1 MSGVRDHT
9 PMTDA
14 ARTRPFALSL
24 LKLARPKQWA
34 KSVFVL
40 IGPFYGMK
48 DLANEGATLGE
59 IAVPAFIAAALFAL
73 ASSACYVVNDIADRD
88 ADRLHPRKRT
98 RPIASGDVSVR
109 TAWIYAAILLA
120 LAFGGVFLLD
130 PGVRVWVA
138 ITLALYASNVF
149 AYSMKVKHVVIA
161 DVMSLAMGFVFRVM
175 GGCAAVGIAPS
186 IWLLNVTL
194 FLAMFLAFGKRLGE
208 RRTLSVAALGVDA
221 IEGNHAASHRPVQ
234 RLYTDNLLRMMVVV
248 TGVATLMGYAAYVQ
262 AKEADHLGEFPL
274 LWLTTLPAT
283 FCLLR
288 SIVLLEHGEYDD
300 PTELAT
306 HDLAFQVG
314 AGAFAVLT
322 AWVLWIGASGLPDAL
337 PV

>member
-1 MSGVRDHT
+1 MTGVPEHPAAPER
-9 PMTDA
+9 
-14 ARTRPFALSL
+14 ARTRPLALSL

-48 DLANEGATLGE
+48 DLAEEGQRFTDIL
-59 IAVPAFIAAALFAL
+59 VPALIAAALFAL
-73 ASSACYVVNDIADRD
+73 ASSACYVVNDIADRE

-98 RPIASGDVSVR
+98 RPIASGAVGVP
-109 TAWIYAAILLA
+109 TAWAFAGILLA
-120 LAFGGVFLLD
+120 VAFGGVLLLD
-130 PGVRVWVA
+130 PSVRLWVA
-138 ITLALYASNVF
+138 VTLALYVSNVF
-149 AYSMKVKHVVIA
+149 TYSLRVKHIVIA

-208 RRTLSVAALGVDA
+208 RRTLAVAGLHNGAEA
-221 IEGNHAASHRPVQ
+221 IASAAHHRPVQ
-234 RLYTDNLLRMMVVV
+234 RVYTDNLLRMMVVV

-262 AKEADHLGEFPL
+262 AKEAEHLGEFPL

-306 HDLAFQVG
+306 NDLPFQLG

-322 AWVLWIGASGLPDAL
+322 AWVLWVGASGLPEVI
-337 PV
+337 PG

>member
-1 MSGVRDHT
+1 MSGAQGHPT
-9 PMTDA
+9 MTDA
-14 ARTRPFALSL
+14 ACTRPFALSL
-24 LKLARPKQWA
+24 LRLARPKQWA

-48 DLANEGATLGE
+48 DLATKGATFADVA
-59 IAVPAFIAAALFAL
+59 IPAVIAAALFAL

-88 ADRLHPRKRT
+88 ADRLHPRKRA
-98 RPIASGDVSVR
+98 RPVASGAVSVR
-109 TAWIYAAILLA
+109 AAWLFAIALLA
-120 LAFGGVFLLD
+120 VAFGGIALLT
-130 PGVRVWVA
+130 PEVRLWVGV
-138 ITLALYASNVF
+138 TLVLYTSNVF
-149 AYSMKVKHVVIA
+149 AYSARVKHVVIA

-208 RRTLSVAALGVDA
+208 RRTLSAASPGVESVLG
-221 IEGNHAASHRPVQ
+221 GAASHRPVQ
-234 RLYTDNLLRMMVVV
+234 RIYTDDLLRMMVVV

-262 AKEADHLGEFPL
+262 AKEAEHLGKFPL
-274 LWLTTLPAT
+274 LWLTILPAT

-306 HDLAFQVG
+306 RDLAFQLG

-322 AWVLWIGASGLPDAL
+322 AWVLWTGAAGIEAAIPG
-337 PV
+337 

>member
-1 MSGVRDHT
+1 MSE
-9 PMTDA
+9 PTDSVAA
-14 ARTRPFALSL
+14 ARQRPLALSL

-48 DLANEGATLGE
+48 DLATEGSATFAE
-59 IAVPAFIAAALFAL
+59 IAVPALIAAALFAL
-73 ASSACYVVNDIADRD
+73 ASSACYVVNDIADRE
-88 ADRLHPRKRT
+88 ADRLHPRKRL
-98 RPIASGDVSVR
+98 RPIACGAVTVK
-109 TAWIYAAILLA
+109 TAWIFASVLLVAAFSGIFLLEA
-120 LAFGGVFLLD
+120 AVRPWVFL
-130 PGVRVWVA
+130 
-138 ITLALYASNVF
+138 TLALYTSNVF
-149 AYSMKVKHVVIA
+149 AYSMRIKHIVIA

-194 FLAMFLAFGKRLGE
+194 FVAMFLAFGKRLGE
-208 RRTLSVAALGVDA
+208 RRVLAVAALSTGADA
-221 IEGNHAASHRPVQ
+221 AGSAHSHRPVQ
-234 RLYTDNLLRMMVVV
+234 RVYTDNLLRMMVVV

-262 AKEADHLGEFPL
+262 AKEASHQGEFPL
-274 LWLTTLPAT
+274 LWITMLPAT

-306 HDLAFQVG
+306 HDLPFQLG

-322 AWVLWIGASGLPDAL
+322 AWVLWIGPAAFA
-337 PV
+337 